1 GCALVSTAYNGVL
14 EYAVNAENA
23 LLSPVRDSKALAE
36 NIIKLIENDPYR
48 QSLAKKASESISER
62 SWDKTIQ
69 KLETVLA

>member
-1 GCALVSTAYNGVL
+1 M
-14 EYAVNAENA
+14 
-23 LLSPVRDSKALAE
+23 RDSKALAE

-69 KLETVLA
+69 KLETVLASELDLGRG